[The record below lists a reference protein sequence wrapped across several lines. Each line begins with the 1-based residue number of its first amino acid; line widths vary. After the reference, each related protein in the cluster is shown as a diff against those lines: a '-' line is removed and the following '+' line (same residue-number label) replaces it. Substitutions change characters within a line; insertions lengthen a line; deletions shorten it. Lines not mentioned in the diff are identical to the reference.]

1 MFESFS
7 IPFHFSF
14 INYASFQSSCP
25 LIFFLDVWAFD
36 SDAVKALKDMKPMD
50 MEKLVA
56 KYSILLD
63 PDSELLPQNRP
74 NTLVGAT
81 CICQLDDPSDTQF
94 SLIWH
99 IHLQHEAIYFFLS
112 TSIINFFSRL
122 FKNKLGLWVLKSN
135 KVKRNYLISSTILF
149 LIHL

>member
-1 MFESFS
+1 MAIWHIKQLLCCRSLSVFLFESFS

-81 CICQLDDPSDTQF
+81 CICQFLMTRPTHSFHWSDTFISNMRPFIFFININYQ
-94 SLIWH
+94 
-99 IHLQHEAIYFFLS
+99 FFLK
-112 TSIINFFSRL
+112 TFQ
-122 FKNKLGLWVLKSN
+122 K
-135 KVKRNYLISSTILF
+135 
-149 LIHL
+149 